1 MEVEPTEPRSCA
13 ACGEE
18 VRGNLI
24 IRARWYTYRDP
35 SGWEEW
41 GQICGV
47 RLNHGWRSMGK
58 SWDWDINDASTDKY
72 AVWKKGL
79 FMKVILRRLQGPQPA
94 GIEEEPIRGPE
105 QYELKRPVDPN
116 ESDDEWE

>member
-13 ACGEE
+13 ACGAE

-41 GQICGV
+41 GQICGPC
-47 RLNHGWRSMGK
+47 LNEKWRSMDR
-58 SWDWDINDASTDKY
+58 SWDPDINVASDYSHDA
-72 AVWKKGL
+72 WKKRL
-79 FMKVILRRLQGPQPA
+79 FMKVILRRLQGPQPP
-94 GIEEEPIRGPE
+94 GIEEEQIRDPE
-105 QYELKRPVDPN
+105 QYELRYPVDPN
-116 ESDDEWE
+116 QRDDEWE